1 MEARMGL
8 WGNLAFSLDGSKMTH
23 ACKTCTNLHFKQGC
37 SEINEQLHQPQSS
50 TEFLKQNMGMG
61 RFSFEHGVVFVYGEF
76 LFLSSR

>member
-1 MEARMGL
+1 MHEMLG
-8 WGNLAFSLDGSKMTH
+8 
-23 ACKTCTNLHFKQGC
+23 
-37 SEINEQLHQPQSS
+37 NEQLHQPQSS